1 MWAITYLGHIATHC
15 IFETCYNGAK
25 THYCYEI
32 HSTNFD
38 RRKHVHIKM
47 QPPLTGFEPVIF
59 YLYRKA
65 PWPLATE
72 VQCKLSKIIVL
83 HVQLLQ
89 DICNTVYHIMR
100 TMWTRLKCGFT
111 RLCHPFIVTSKPHFS
126 FTKTVTPK
134 QSLVVRTKIW
144 HSVHKPTKAT
154 DIHIHP

>member
-1 MWAITYLGHIATHC
+1 MAFTYEHIANFNNVGYHLPGTYSYC
-15 IFETCYNGAK
+15 IFETCYNGTK

-59 YLYRKA
+59 YLYFGHRGK
-65 PWPLATE
+65 
-72 VQCKLSKIIVL
+72 QCKLSKIIVL

-111 RLCHPFIVTSKPHFS
+111 RLCHPFIFTSKPHFAI
-126 FTKTVTPK
+126 TKTVTPK
-134 QSLVVRTKIW
+134 KSL
-144 HSVHKPTKAT
+144 HSKF
-154 DIHIHP
+154 